1 MNDYCGLS
9 SSARATA
16 KLRRQTEKRREG
28 YVWDVHQVRA
38 SSRRYSVDSN
48 RHDVRSSSQHQV
60 TRAHVARDYTRF
72 DGPAGLPTSHAFVSA
87 GFGCDEKTRRR
98 GEGKRVDVDALARET
113 ERENESHRPCE
124 TCPSRL
130 NVVNTK
136 VQLRHLI
143 IGHIIFIHE
152 RRTAA
157 GNHAG
162 GSGGPRGCAP
172 VSHQSGRTR
181 EASTARIE
189 EVRVKQPSI
198 GGLLHVIEGAQR
210 GWGGFEVRDEGV
222 ILVRGR
228 RGV

>member
-1 MNDYCGLS
+1 MSRVTTPGLT
-9 SSARATA
+9 AR
-16 KLRRQTEKRREG
+16 RVSPR
-28 YVWDVHQVRA
+28 
-38 SSRRYSVDSN
+38 
-48 RHDVRSSSQHQV
+48 V
-60 TRAHVARDYTRF
+60 THSFPPALAAMKKGRGRD
-72 DGPAGLPTSHAFVSA
+72 
-87 GFGCDEKTRRR
+87 
-98 GEGKRVDVDALARET
+98 EGKRVDVDALARET

-157 GNHAG
+157 GNVRTKRVGRAE
-162 GSGGPRGCAP
+162 R
-172 VSHQSGRTR
+172 VRTSHQSGGSR

-198 GGLLHVIEGAQR
+198 GGLLHVIEGSGEGMR
-210 GWGGFEVRDEGV
+210 SFEVRDEGV
-222 ILVRGR
+222 ILAAGSS
-228 RGV
+228 RGVIGLGARSGEDVIEAQWVA